1 MNPNLAVII
10 AAILI
15 SSAIGA
21 LTAFGVISYQ
31 KPSEQDLIK
40 EFYDIE
46 NAVYVSPHGLR
57 KKMSKGE
64 IDDYIL
70 VDLHQKP

>member
-1 MNPNLAVII
+1 MNRNLAVII

-31 KPSEQDLIK
+31 KPNEQDLIK
-40 EFYDIE
+40 EFYDVE

-57 KKMSKGE
+57 QKMSKGE
-64 IDDYIL
+64 IN
-70 VDLHQKP
+70 H